1 MGSESGGLVG
11 RREDGSRERRR
22 DRHESRRGEGG
33 KADGILHGKYCRKG
47 EKTVVFYSH
56 VPVQPKDRW
65 AHLGGF
71 LELQENMV
79 VEFSYLGIVDKCKD
93 GHHHHTCE
101 M

>member
-1 MGSESGGLVG
+1 
-11 RREDGSRERRR
+11 
-22 DRHESRRGEGG
+22 
-33 KADGILHGKYCRKG
+33 
-47 EKTVVFYSH
+47 VVFYSH